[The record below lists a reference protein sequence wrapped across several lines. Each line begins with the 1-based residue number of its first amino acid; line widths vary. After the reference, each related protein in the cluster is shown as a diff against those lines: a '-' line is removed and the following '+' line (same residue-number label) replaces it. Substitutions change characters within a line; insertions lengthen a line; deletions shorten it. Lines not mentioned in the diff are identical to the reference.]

1 MTGADVGIGW
11 VDATGKTHFQ
21 DRFAY
26 NFSRPI
32 IDKTTN
38 DWFALQGREQD
49 GWTAIQFNRRLNTC
63 DSMDVPIKSGTNVL
77 IYAYGLVDPDGDITY
92 HEDRR
97 GSRMIPLQSY
107 ANPPTEDK
115 FADLE
120 YFEFRLNNY
129 KALIDPKNIDLVH
142 HLVVYE
148 CNPKAVFN
156 DKKLPNGLCDDL
168 VEEFIDCLD
177 NIATTWAVGGDE
189 IVEFP
194 QEAGYPVGGDFDIK
208 YYMVQMHYD
217 NTRLMSSRR
226 DSSGIRF
233 YIGKEL
239 RQHDIGYLTFGTNAS
254 AIALAIPPKV
264 DRFVVDSYCPNKISY
279 GGQRTQDEMCS
290 HSFTY
295 YPRINNVYVC
305 MTCTH
310 PEAWQT
316 MRNETLVNYNYGDVM
331 QWIKSIEWTPTI
343 AAQWQE
349 FFNNAPRHI
358 YYGLTENLSWEK
370 FDMPKYKD
378 LETESCPMVLVPNI
392 EKLG

>member
-1 MTGADVGIGW
+1 MLYCTSNAVLAGGMTGADVGIGW
-11 VDATGKTHFQ
+11 VDATGKIHFQ
-21 DRFAY
+21 
-26 NFSRPI
+26 
-32 IDKTTN
+32 TTN

-63 DSMDVPIKSGTNVL
+63 DSMDVPIKVEYKSLYAVCNNDSRFQSGTNVL

-120 YFEFRLNNY
+120 YFEFRLNN
-129 KALIDPKNIDLVH
+129 
-142 HLVVYE
+142 
-148 CNPKAVFN
+148 
-156 DKKLPNGLCDDL
+156 
-168 VEEFIDCLD
+168 
-177 NIATTWAVGGDE
+177 
-189 IVEFP
+189 
-194 QEAGYPVGGDFDIK
+194 
-208 YYMVQMHYD
+208 
-217 NTRLMSSRR
+217 
-226 DSSGIRF
+226 
-233 YIGKEL
+233 
-239 RQHDIGYLTFGTNAS
+239 
-254 AIALAIPPKV
+254 
-264 DRFVVDSYCPNKISY
+264 

>member
-107 ANPPTEDK
+107 TNPPTED
-115 FADLE
+115 
-120 YFEFRLNNY
+120 N
-129 KALIDPKNIDLVH
+129 
-142 HLVVYE
+142 
-148 CNPKAVFN
+148 
-156 DKKLPNGLCDDL
+156 
-168 VEEFIDCLD
+168 
-177 NIATTWAVGGDE
+177 
-189 IVEFP
+189 
-194 QEAGYPVGGDFDIK
+194 
-208 YYMVQMHYD
+208 
-217 NTRLMSSRR
+217 
-226 DSSGIRF
+226 
-233 YIGKEL
+233 
-239 RQHDIGYLTFGTNAS
+239 
-254 AIALAIPPKV
+254 
-264 DRFVVDSYCPNKISY
+264 
-279 GGQRTQDEMCS
+279 
-290 HSFTY
+290 
-295 YPRINNVYVC
+295 
-305 MTCTH
+305 
-310 PEAWQT
+310 
-316 MRNETLVNYNYGDVM
+316 VNYNYGDVM